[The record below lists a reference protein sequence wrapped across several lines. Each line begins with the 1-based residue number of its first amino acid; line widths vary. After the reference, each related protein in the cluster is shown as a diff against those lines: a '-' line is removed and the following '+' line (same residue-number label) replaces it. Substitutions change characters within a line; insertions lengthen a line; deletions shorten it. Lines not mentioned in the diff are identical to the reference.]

1 LALFMNVRA
10 ISIALLLALALGCER
25 NNAHDLLFVSLD
37 TVRRDHLPTYG
48 YGRATAPR
56 IDALAQRSGVFEN
69 AFAQH
74 VNTHPSH
81 ASMFTG
87 LYPHVHGSMING
99 QILRREPWTLAQIL
113 RETGFR
119 TAAFVSGATMLASTG
134 LDRGFVD
141 YDDAITGLRRPGRE
155 TALRAVKW
163 LRALPD
169 DERFFLVV
177 HLFDAHGPY
186 RPPASHTDRF
196 RAPDPGPVLDHIP
209 HYQRLSDPEGRP
221 RVHLNGYVDRYDA
234 TIRYQDDQVGLLLDA
249 VDLDR
254 SVVVVLSDHGETLGE
269 RYHPLDHGA
278 RVFDE
283 QIRIPLI
290 VHAPGLEPR
299 RVQELV
305 QTVDL
310 LPTLL
315 ELLQVPAPL
324 DLEVHGR
331 SLVPL
336 LREQR
341 VEPLSVFSSAVT
353 LPKRYDRSY
362 RLKPGRQLHALRTE
376 RWKLIVY
383 PGVEEDYVEL
393 YDLERDPG
401 ETRNRADTEPQ
412 IRDELHAQLRQ
423 WLALG
428 RPQAAPEVSPGLRR
442 YLEDLGYVI
451 P

>member
-1 LALFMNVRA
+1 MKVRA
-10 ISIALLLALALGCER
+10 VSIALLLTLALGCR
-25 NNAHDLLFVSLD
+25 QDDAHDLLFVSLD

-48 YGRATAPR
+48 YERDTAPR
-56 IDALAQRSGVFEN
+56 IDALAKRSVVFDN

-87 LYPHVHGSMING
+87 LYPHVHGSMVNG
-99 QILRREPWTLAQIL
+99 QILRPGPRTLAQIL
-113 RETGFR
+113 HEAGFR
-119 TAAFVSGATMLASTG
+119 TAAFVSGATMLAVTG
-134 LDRGFVD
+134 LDRGFVN
-141 YDDAITGLRRPGRE
+141 YDDAIAGPRRDGHK
-155 TALRAVKW
+155 TALRAVEW
-163 LRALPD
+163 LRALPEG
-169 DERFFLVV
+169 ERFFLLV

-186 RPPASHTDRF
+186 EPRAPHTDRF
-196 RAPDPGPVLDHIP
+196 RAPDPGPALDRIP
-209 HYQRLSDPEGRP
+209 PYQRRGGPGNEPE
-221 RVHLNGYVDRYDA
+221 VHLNRYVDRYDA
-234 TIRYQDDQVGLLLDA
+234 AIRYEDDQVGLLLDA
-249 VDLDR
+249 LDLER
-254 SVVVVLSDHGETLGE
+254 TVVVVLSDHGETLGE

-299 RVQELV
+299 RVPDLV

-315 ELLQVPAPL
+315 ELLGVPTPP
-324 DLEVHGR
+324 DLEVQGR
-331 SLVPL
+331 SLLPL
-336 LREQR
+336 LAGRQ
-341 VEPLSVFSSAVT
+341 VGPLSVFSSAVT

-362 RLKPGRQLHALRTE
+362 RLKPGRQLHSLRTD

-383 PGVEEDYVEL
+383 PGVEQDYVEL
-393 YDLERDPG
+393 YDLARDPG
-401 ETRNRADTEPQ
+401 ETQDQADAKPQ
-412 IRDELHAQLRQ
+412 LRDELHARLRQ

-428 RPQAAPEVSPGLRR
+428 RSQTAPEVSPGLRR

>member
-1 LALFMNVRA
+1 
-10 ISIALLLALALGCER
+10 
-25 NNAHDLLFVSLD
+25 
-37 TVRRDHLPTYG
+37 
-48 YGRATAPR
+48 
-56 IDALAQRSGVFEN
+56 
-69 AFAQH
+69 
-74 VNTHPSH
+74 
-81 ASMFTG
+81 
-87 LYPHVHGSMING
+87 
-99 QILRREPWTLAQIL
+99 
-113 RETGFR
+113 
-119 TAAFVSGATMLASTG
+119 MLAATG
-134 LDRGFVD
+134 LDRGFAS
-141 YDDAITGLRRPGRE
+141 YDDAVAGLRRPGRE
-155 TALRAVKW
+155 TALRAVEW

-169 DERFFLVV
+169 DERFFLLV

-186 RPPASHTDRF
+186 RPRDPHTDRF
-196 RAPDPGPVLDHIP
+196 RAPAPGPVLDRIP
-209 HYQRLSDPEGRP
+209 PYQRLSDPEGRP
-221 RVHLNGYVDRYDA
+221 EVRLNGYVDRYDA

-249 VDLDR
+249 VDLDHT
-254 SVVVVLSDHGETLGE
+254 VVVVLSDHGETLGE

-290 VHAPGLEPR
+290 VHAPGREPR
-299 RVQELV
+299 RVQDLV

-315 ELLQVPAPL
+315 ELLQVAAPP
-324 DLEVHGR
+324 DLEAQGR
-331 SLVPL
+331 SLVRL
-336 LREQR
+336 LRGR
-341 VEPLSVFSSAVT
+341 RLEPLSVFSSAVT

-362 RLKPGRQLHALRTE
+362 RLQPGRQLHAVRTE

-393 YDLERDPG
+393 YDLQRDPG
-401 ETRNRADTEPQ
+401 ETRNRADVEPKL
-412 IRDELHAQLRQ
+412 REELHAQLRR

>member
-1 LALFMNVRA
+1 MRVRTV
-10 ISIALLLALALGCER
+10 SIALLLLLALGCGR
-25 NNAHDLLFVSLD
+25 NGAHGLLLVSLD

-56 IDALAQRSGVFEN
+56 IDALAQRSVVFEN

-87 LYPHVHGSMING
+87 LYPHVHGSTING
-99 QILRREPWTLAQIL
+99 QVLRREHRTIAQIL
-113 RETGFR
+113 GEAGFR
-119 TAAFVSGATMLASTG
+119 TAAFVSGATMLAATG
-134 LDRGFVD
+134 LDRGFAT
-141 YDDAITGLRRPGRE
+141 YDDAVAGLRRPGRE
-155 TALRAVKW
+155 TALRAVEW

-169 DERFFLVV
+169 EERFFLVV

-186 RPPASHTDRF
+186 RPRDPHTDRF
-196 RAPDPGPVLDHIP
+196 RASDPGPVLDRIP
-209 HYQRLSDPEGRP
+209 PYQRLSDPEGRP
-221 RVHLNGYVDRYDA
+221 EVRLNGYVDRYDA

-249 VDLDR
+249 VDLDHT
-254 SVVVVLSDHGETLGE
+254 VVVVLSDHGETLGE

-283 QIRIPLI
+283 QIHIPLI
-290 VHAPGLEPR
+290 VHAPGREPR
-299 RVQELV
+299 RVQDLV

-315 ELLQVPAPL
+315 ELLQVAAPP
-324 DLEVHGR
+324 DLEAQGR
-331 SLVPL
+331 SLVRL
-336 LREQR
+336 LRGR
-341 VEPLSVFSSAVT
+341 RLEPLSVFSSAVT

-362 RLKPGRQLHALRTE
+362 RLQPGRQLHSVRTE

-393 YDLERDPG
+393 YDLKRDPG
-401 ETRNRADTEPQ
+401 ETRNRADVEPKL
-412 IRDELHAQLRQ
+412 REELHAQLRR